1 MTSSARPS
9 SVLAFLRWAENP
21 RDRVAGFRVIQLLPG
36 AGPATAA
43 RLLARIVQATDGLQ
57 AIRAFVPPAVTE
69 SWPAFI
75 DVNRVLR
82 TKAAGWPAEVEH
94 VRHWYEPH
102 LERLY
107 EDAVIRQSDLAQL
120 VQIASTYSSRERF
133 LTELTLDPP
142 DATSATLAA
151 K

>member
-9 SVLAFLRWAENP
+9 SVLALENP